1 LPLRLQ
7 PTLEALA
14 RASVG
19 HRPELEAFHERKLVM
34 QVQSGGAQL
43 VKDVYL
49 VSKTRDKRYR
59 WRWQRR
65 RGAPKLK
72 PA

>member
-1 LPLRLQ
+1 MRLLMRRLPEA
-7 PTLEALA
+7 TLI
-14 RASVG
+14 SVG

-34 QVQSGGAQL
+34 QVKPGGAQL

-49 VSKTRDKRYR
+49 ISKTHGSR
-59 WRWQRR
+59 WRWRWRR
-65 RGAPKLK
+65 RRDAPKLK

>member
-1 LPLRLQ
+1 MRRLPQ
-7 PTLEALA
+7 AT
-14 RASVG
+14 SIGVG

-34 QVQSGGAQL
+34 QVKPRGAQV
-43 VKDVYL
+43 VKDIYL

-59 WRWQRR
+59 WRWR
-65 RGAPKLK
+65 RGGARKLK

>member
-1 LPLRLQ
+1 LTKPAGGDVIVQ
-7 PTLEALA
+7 P
-14 RASVG
+14 VG

-34 QVQSGGAQL
+34 QFKPGGAQL

-49 VSKTRDKRYR
+49 ISKTHGSR
-59 WRWQRR
+59 WRWQWRR
-65 RGAPKLK
+65 RRDAPKLK